1 VLGALRKL
9 PGPPKVLIGG
19 QATATL
25 TRWKIRDLDF
35 HVAANLMDGLNFAL
49 TAFRRAKPKADLK
62 QYLAAIGQRIRELR
76 TRTGYTQ
83 AQLAESAGLNRAYI
97 VLVEHGKQN
106 ISIGV
111 VIKIA
116 NALGVP
122 AEQLLA
128 T

>member
-1 VLGALRKL
+1 
-9 PGPPKVLIGG
+9 
-19 QATATL
+19 
-25 TRWKIRDLDF
+25 
-35 HVAANLMDGLNFAL
+35 
-49 TAFRRAKPKADLK
+49 
-62 QYLAAIGQRIRELR
+62 
-76 TRTGYTQ
+76 
-83 AQLAESAGLNRAYI
+83 LAESAGLNRAYI

-116 NALGVP
+116 NALGVR